1 MGDYWFRNLVL
12 SLFVQMTPTHHC
24 RPHIR
29 LFYFKVEV
37 EE

>member
-29 LFYFKVEV
+29 LFYFKAEV